1 MYYYPGGK
9 QMKFL
14 IFLFLSAELLAKSG
28 IDLYKI
34 GENVYVHTTY
44 KQINGYDTPSNGL
57 IVISSEG
64 IVLVDTPWDDEQT
77 SELIKVVKRN
87 FNKDIVLAIISHA
100 HEDRIGGIKTL
111 LENKIKTI
119 GYKLTS
125 DKAKELG
132 YKEPIRFYEED
143 TSIVVGSTLINLFYP
158 GPAHTVDNI
167 VVWLPLERILFGGCM
182 IKSLMSES
190 LGNVS
195 DADVTAWPNSVS
207 KLLTKYEEAEVVI
220 PGHGKWGGKSLI
232 HHTLALLK
240 QKNN

>member
-1 MYYYPGGK
+1 
-9 QMKFL
+9 MKFL
-14 IFLFLSAELLAKSG
+14 IFLYLSVNLFAKSE
-28 IDLYKI
+28 IDLNKI
-34 GENVYVHTTY
+34 SERVYVHTTY
-44 KQINGYDTPSNGL
+44 KLINGYNTPSNGL
-57 IVISSEG
+57 IVISTEG
-64 IVLVDTPWDDEQT
+64 IILVDTPWDDELT

-87 FNKDIVLAIISHA
+87 FKMEIILAIISHA

-119 GYKLTS
+119 GYKLTA

-132 YKEPIRFYEED
+132 YLEPNRFNQED
-143 TSIVVGSTLINLFYP
+143 TSIVAGSTLINVFYP
-158 GPAHTVDNI
+158 GPAHTIDNV

-220 PGHGKWGGKSLI
+220 PGHGKWGGKSLV

-240 QKNN
+240 QKK